1 MDIRTRLTRKPVT
14 TALWLVLVTA
24 MALFLSV
31 GVALW
36 YSTGNLFDILDE
48 YHSAV
53 AYRLD
58 RGVQYVAG
66 TDGDGH
72 FNVTDRTMSEE
83 QVTALEEMDS
93 VKTVHFHSLS
103 GGYSPSFEPVL
114 GVKNGLIHCF
124 EWYHQSV
131 ESYKEVM
138 IVGTVRKLHWV
149 ADYGYRD
156 MWPIYD
162 GEFYRASAYYLVD
175 VEEIVLAHESYNIE
189 TAMAD
194 TADTMQMN
202 VSMSFVGE
210 DALAYIQEGE
220 RYVFFGNYSPDTG
233 FHVNSAAPMPDERYN
248 LVQMS
253 CNSSILSD
261 GVLQAYEGNWSVL
274 YGNEGVLQT
283 AAKLD
288 GTLEEFL
295 ADPAN
300 IRWAEQVENWNLK
313 QHSVPVL
320 GTPALDTFY
329 VFMKNQASMVEGRM
343 FTQEEYDAG
352 AKVCILSSSLAQ
364 RSGLTIGDTIRLSQF
379 PCINENESVN
389 VYMNDGFL
397 NNPTIGCPI
406 QMPEFV
412 TEDEEFTIV
421 GLYSLRDEWADTS
434 YSITPNTV
442 FIPKKAQIED
452 TFGGADCERELVV
465 ARETDQDG
473 KITREI
479 VKEKNLVENG
489 SFGVYLSIELVNG
502 RMEDFLRE
510 INEDPLLKGQF
521 HTVDQGL
528 ENAIKSIEALAAS
541 ADKLMLLVGLGW
553 VLLLILYVLL
563 YQGGQRQNLGIMRSL
578 GASPKIARDYL
589 FGSGMALAS
598 IGVVLGGI
606 LSGVIFRIVQSKIAE
621 STLAQVDKSAY
632 SAGAALTED
641 ALVEMVS
648 MSQISAP
655 MLLAL
660 CAAQLAVIA
669 VALWLHAGSM
679 AKRKPR
685 NLLGV

>member
-24 MALFLSV
+24 MALLLSV

-36 YSTGNLFDILDE
+36 YSTGNLYDVLDE

-58 RGVQYVAG
+58 RGMQYVSGA
-66 TDGDGH
+66 DGDGH

-83 QVTALEEMDS
+83 QVAALEEMDS
-93 VKTVHFHSLS
+93 VKAVHFHTLS

-114 GVKNGLIHCF
+114 GVNNGLVHCF

-138 IVGTVRKLHWV
+138 VVGTVRKVHWF
-149 ADYGYRD
+149 ADYGYQD
-156 MWPIYD
+156 MWPVYD
-162 GEFYRASAYYLVD
+162 GEAYTASAYYLVD

-210 DALAYIQEGE
+210 DALAYIQEGQ
-220 RYVFFGNYSPDTG
+220 RYVLFGNYDPDTG
-233 FHVNSAAPMPDERYN
+233 FHLNSAAPTPDERYN
-248 LVQMS
+248 LVQMT
-253 CNSSILSD
+253 CPSSILSD
-261 GVLQAYEGNWSVL
+261 GVLQAYEGTWSVL
-274 YGNEGVLQT
+274 YGTEGMLQT

-300 IRWAEQVENWNLK
+300 VLWVQQVENWNLK

-352 AKVCILSSSLAQ
+352 AKVCILSTSLAE
-364 RSGLTIGDTIRLSQF
+364 RSGLSVGDTIKLSQF
-379 PCINENESVN
+379 PCIEENESV
-389 VYMNDGFL
+389 YTYANDGYL

-406 QMPEFV
+406 LMPEFE
-412 TEDEEFTIV
+412 TADEEFTIV
-421 GLYSLRDEWADTS
+421 GLYSLQDEWADTS

-442 FIPKKAQIED
+442 FIPQKAQIED
-452 TFGGADCERELVV
+452 TFGGADCEREQVV
-465 ARETDQDG
+465 SIEIDNNG

-489 SFGVYLSIELVNG
+489 AFGIYLSIELVNG
-502 RMEDFLRE
+502 RMEEFLRQ
-510 INEDPLLKGQF
+510 INEDPVLQGQF

-528 ENAIKSIEALAAS
+528 ENAIKSIEATAAS

-553 VLLLILYVLL
+553 VLLLVLYVLL
-563 YQGGQRQNLGIMRSL
+563 YQGSQRQNLGIMRSL
-578 GASPKIARDYL
+578 GASPKTARDYL
-589 FGSGMALAS
+589 FGSGMTLAA
-598 IGVVLGGI
+598 IGVALGGI
-606 LSGVIFRIVQSKIAE
+606 LSAVIFRIVQSKSVE
-621 STLAQVDKSAY
+621 STLAQVDRSAY
-632 SAGAALTED
+632 SAGTALTEE
-641 ALVEMVS
+641 ALVEMVN
-648 MSQISAP
+648 MSQISMP
-655 MLLAL
+655 MLAGL
-660 CAAQLAVIA
+660 CAAQLVVIA
-669 VALWLHAGSM
+669 AVLWLHSGKM
-679 AKRKPR
+679 AKHKPR

>member
-1 MDIRTRLTRKPVT
+1 MDIKTRLTRKPVT
-14 TALWLVLVTA
+14 TALWIILVTA

-36 YSTGNLFDILDE
+36 YSTGNLFDVLDE

-58 RGVQYVAG
+58 RGVQYVSSA
-66 TDGDGH
+66 DGDGH

-93 VKTVHFHSLS
+93 VKAVYFHTLS

-138 IVGTVRKLHWV
+138 IVGTVRKVHWV
-149 ADYGYRD
+149 ADYGYQD
-156 MWPIYD
+156 LWPIYD
-162 GEFYRASAYYLVD
+162 GEAYSASAYYLVD

-189 TAMAD
+189 TAMAG

-210 DALAYIQEGE
+210 DALDYIQEGQ

-233 FHVNSAAPMPDERYN
+233 FLVNSAAPTPDERYN

-261 GVLQAYEGNWSVL
+261 GVLRAYEGNWSVL
-274 YGNEGVLQT
+274 YGTEGVLQT
-283 AAKLD
+283 AARLD

-300 IRWAEQVENWNLK
+300 ILWAQQVENWNLK

-364 RSGLTIGDTIRLSQF
+364 RSGLTVGDTIRLSQF
-379 PCINENESVN
+379 PCITENESVDT
-389 VYMNDGFL
+389 YSNDGFL

-406 QMPEFV
+406 LMPDFV

-421 GLYSLRDEWADTS
+421 GLYSLLDEWADTS

-442 FIPKKAQIED
+442 FIPQKAQIEE
-452 TFGGADCERELVV
+452 TFGGVDCERELVV
-465 ARETDQDG
+465 SRETNMDG
-473 KITREI
+473 EITREI

-489 SFGVYLSIELVNG
+489 AFGIYLSIELVNG
-502 RMEDFLRE
+502 KMEEFLRE
-510 INEDPLLKGQF
+510 ISEDPVLQGQF

-528 ENAIKSIEALAAS
+528 ENAIKSIEAMAAS

-553 VLLLILYVLL
+553 LLLLILYVLL
-563 YQGGQRQNLGIMRSL
+563 YQGGQRQNMGIMRSL
-578 GASPKIARDYL
+578 GASPKSARKYL
-589 FGSGMALAS
+589 FGSGMTLAAFGVALGS
-598 IGVVLGGI
+598 I
-606 LSGVIFRIVQSKIAE
+606 LSAVIFRIVQSKIAE

-632 SAGAALTED
+632 SVGSALTEE
-641 ALVEMVS
+641 AMVEMVN
-648 MSQISAP
+648 MSQVSMP
-655 MLLAL
+655 MLVAL
-660 CAAQLAVIA
+660 CAAQLVIIA
-669 VALWLHAGSM
+669 VVLWLHAGSM